1 MASVRPWP
9 KVPDEDQWLI
19 ELMEERFEKTI
30 VSPEQLRARANE
42 LYAQAEQAEVGGQ
55 RDALLA
61 LADRY
66 EDAAAARLNGR

>member
-9 KVPDEDQWLI
+9 NVAEEDQWVI
-19 ELMEERFEKTI
+19 ELMEERFEKTPK
-30 VSPEQLRARANE
+30 SPEQLRARAKE
-42 LYAQAEQAEVGGQ
+42 LYAQAEHAEPGR

-66 EDAAAARLNGR
+66 GATADARLSRR